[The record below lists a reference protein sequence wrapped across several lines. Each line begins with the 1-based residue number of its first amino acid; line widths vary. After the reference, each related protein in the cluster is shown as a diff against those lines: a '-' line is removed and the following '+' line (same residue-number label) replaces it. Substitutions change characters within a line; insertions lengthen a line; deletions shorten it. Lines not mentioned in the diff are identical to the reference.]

1 MHGHS
6 HPEIAAELRQPAG
19 GVVVLPD
26 QMALARVAAEAPPA
40 DKTFMEG
47 KRPHARNWRLAGDTV
62 HKATEGLPEFERDQ
76 LRWLNR
82 YASGQNLTMEGASE
96 LILKPDGDPYSPDS
110 LYQALTGR
118 RSQQGASLRPLAE
131 AISTFR
137 KRMAETDTAMSI
149 QFVETPL
156 TRRMFKALRLAF
168 TKKRIVFV
176 FGESQT
182 GKSTTA
188 AEYQRRNNHGETI
201 IIRMPTRGTYR
212 DFLCALARR
221 VNVPTHRRESDVIE
235 GIMNCFDES
244 VLLIVDEAHQC
255 MYARSDTR
263 HAALE
268 FIRELHDRRKC
279 GVVLIGTK
287 VLKEGILESKILSQL
302 WRRRSPGAVIQLPD
316 MVPAADLAEFAAA
329 YGLDAAPDREVTV
342 KYYSITM
349 TGEEKESRVTMNPA
363 KLQDDIV
370 RREGLG
376 SWLKLLDDAKDLVAE
391 KKKPITWAAV
401 MTQYCLAQAM
411 ERGEG

>member
-6 HPEIAAELRQPAG
+6 HPEIAAASREETGTP
-19 GVVVLPD
+19 VVTSTPL
-26 QMALARVAAEAPPA
+26 ALERVKTEAPPA
-40 DKTFMEG
+40 EKGFMDG
-47 KRPHARNWRLAGDTV
+47 KKPQTRNWRLAGDTV

-82 YASGQNLTMEGASE
+82 YASGQNLTMEGVSE
-96 LILKPDGDPYSPDS
+96 LILKPDGEPYSDDS
-110 LYQALTGR
+110 IYQALTGR
-118 RSQQGASLRPLAE
+118 RSQQGASLRLLAD

-137 KRMAETDTAMSI
+137 KRMAETDTSMSI

-156 TRRMFKALRLAF
+156 TRRMFKALRMAF

-212 DFLCALARR
+212 DFLSALARR
-221 VNVPTHRRESDVIE
+221 VNVPTHRRECDVIE

-255 MYARSDTR
+255 MYGRSDTR

-287 VLKEGILESKILSQL
+287 VLKDGILESKILTQL
-302 WRRRSPGAVIQLPD
+302 WRRRSPGSVIQLPD

-329 YGLDAAPDREVTV
+329 YGLDPAPDREVTV
-342 KYYSITM
+342 KYYSISM
-349 TGEEKESRVTMNPA
+349 SGEESESRVTMNPA

-376 SWLKLLDDAKDLVAE
+376 SWLKLLDDAKDMAGE
-391 KKKPITWAAV
+391 KKKAVTWAAV
-401 MTQYCLAQAM
+401 ITQYSLAQAM